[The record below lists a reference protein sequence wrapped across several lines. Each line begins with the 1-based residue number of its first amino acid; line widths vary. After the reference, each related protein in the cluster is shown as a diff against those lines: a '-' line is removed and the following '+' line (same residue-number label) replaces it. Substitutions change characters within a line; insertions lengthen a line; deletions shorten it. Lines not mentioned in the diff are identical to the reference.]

1 MKTEPIVIIGHIG
14 KTGSRVQHR
23 LQQQGYTTRGVSRS
37 TTPAFDWQQPDNW
50 QRALKGAKA
59 AYVTFY
65 PDLAVPQAQSAIQR
79 LVNEAKAAGLEH
91 LVLLSG
97 RGEEGAQKA
106 EQVLINSGLD
116 WNVVRCSWFAQNFSE
131 SFMLEGILAGNLALP
146 ADTVLEPFVDADD
159 IANVAVAALTRHDL
173 RNQLFELSGP
183 RALSFAECVQMISDA
198 SGRPIQY
205 TTVDLADF
213 LQELEARGIPQEFRW
228 LMKELFGKVLDGRNT
243 PTTTGV
249 QKALGRPATSF
260 EDYIEKTQAGGIW
273 NPDSGRACT

>member
-1 MKTEPIVIIGHIG
+1 MKTEPIVIIGHNG
-14 KTGSRVQHR
+14 KTGSRVQYR
-23 LQQQGYTTRGVSRS
+23 LQQQGYATRGVSRS
-37 TTPAFDWQQPDNW
+37 STPAFDWEQPDSW
-50 QRALKGAKA
+50 QHALKGAKA

-65 PDLAVPQAQSAIQR
+65 PDLAVPQAQNAIRR
-79 LVNEAKAAGLEH
+79 LICEMEAAGVEH

-97 RGEEGAQKA
+97 RGEDGAQKA

-159 IANVAVAALTRHDL
+159 IADVAVAALTRHDL
-173 RNQLFELSGP
+173 RNQLFELTGP
-183 RALSFAECVQMISDA
+183 RALSFAECAQMISDA
-198 SGRPIQY
+198 SNKPIQY

-213 LQELEARGIPQEFRW
+213 LQELETQGIPQAFRW

-249 QKALGRPATSF
+249 QQVLGRPATSF
-260 EDYIEKTQAGGIW
+260 EEYVEKTLASGVW
-273 NPDSGRACT
+273 NQELRSTL

>member
-1 MKTEPIVIIGHIG
+1 MKTEPIVIIGPNG
-14 KTGSRVQHR
+14 KTGSRVQQR
-23 LQQQGYTTRGVSRS
+23 LRQQGYATLGVSRS
-37 TTPAFDWQQPDNW
+37 STPAFDWEQPDNW
-50 QRALKGAKA
+50 QHALKGAKS

-65 PDLAVPQAQSAIQR
+65 PDLAVPGAQEAIRR
-79 LVNEAKAAGLEH
+79 LIREATAAGVEH

-97 RGEEGAQKA
+97 RGEEGARKA
-106 EQVLINSGLD
+106 EQALINSGLD
-116 WNVVRCSWFAQNFSE
+116 WNLVRCSWFAQNFSE

-159 IANVAVAALTRHDL
+159 IADVAVAALTRPDL

-198 SGRPIQY
+198 SGRPIRY
-205 TTVDLADF
+205 TTIDLNDF
-213 LQELEARGIPQEFRW
+213 LQELEVQGIPQQFRW

-249 QKALGRPATSF
+249 QQALGRPATSF
-260 EDYIEKTQAGGIW
+260 EDYVDKTRASGIW
-273 NPDSGRACT
+273 NPQPDRAYA

>member
-1 MKTEPIVIIGHIG
+1 MKTEPIVIIGHNG
-14 KTGSRVQHR
+14 KTGSRVQYR
-23 LQQQGYTTRGVSRS
+23 LQQQGYATRGVSRS
-37 TTPAFDWQQPDNW
+37 STPAFDWEQPDNW
-50 QRALKGAKA
+50 QHAFKGAKA

-65 PDLAVPQAQSAIQR
+65 PDLAVTRAQNAIRR
-79 LVNEAKAAGLEH
+79 LTSVAKAAGVEH

-97 RGEEGAQKA
+97 RGEDGAQKA
-106 EQVLINSGLD
+106 EQELISNGLD
-116 WNVVRCSWFAQNFSE
+116 WNVVRCNWFAQNFSE

-159 IANVAVAALTRHDL
+159 IADVAVAALTRHDL

-205 TTVDLADF
+205 NTVDLADF
-213 LQELEARGIPQEFRW
+213 LQELEVRGIPQEFRW

-249 QKALGRPATSF
+249 QQALGRPATSF
-260 EDYIEKTQAGGIW
+260 EDYIEKTRASGIW
-273 NPDSGRACT
+273 TPEPSRAYA